1 MRHPKLF
8 NANLAAILLPLIFLW
23 LASRMSPMGLA
34 ARMFAPGVFLLAGLA
49 CLSSLGLRSSWRGMH
64 WLCLVANGLI
74 ALGAGIVAGG
84 IFYQSRV
91 FVFGPVVGVLLG
103 ACNFVA
109 FWGLLFVDDGTW
121 SRNGNR
127 LIAHWWLFVSDLF
140 VAFWGSVI
148 LYAVGASFEVICL
161 TALGLLNAV
170 ALLPSMPR
178 LVVVAMAAVNAAV
191 VAVIFAIVFA
201 AFVAGVRGG
210 VSDAAAFCSMILAAT
225 NLGVFWMILRR
236 RRRAAVGLEP
246 AAVPTVY

>member
-8 NANLAAILLPLIFLW
+8 NANIAAILLPLIFIW
-23 LASRMSPMGLA
+23 LVSRMMPVGL
-34 ARMFAPGVFLLAGLA
+34 ARMFAPGVFLLVGLA

-64 WLCLVANGLI
+64 WLCLVANALV
-74 ALGAGIVAGG
+74 ALGAGVFAGALL
-84 IFYQSRV
+84 IEARR
-91 FVFGPVVGVLLG
+91 FVFGPSVALLLSLS
-103 ACNFVA
+103 NFVA
-109 FWGLLFVDDGTW
+109 FWGLLFVDDTTW
-121 SRNGNR
+121 SKNGNR

-148 LYAVGASFEVICL
+148 LYAVGASLEVICL
-161 TALGLLNAV
+161 AALGLLNAV

-178 LVVVAMAAVNAAV
+178 LVLVAMTATNAAA

-210 VSDAAAFCSMILAAT
+210 VSDAAAFCTLILAAT

-236 RRRAAVGLEP
+236 RRRAAVGPEP
-246 AAVPTVY
+246 AAVSTVY